1 MATTRSAV
9 TRVPVEHIGQ
19 HDTVMQTIYC
29 SVAIVGVVGNS
40 IAIAVMSHSKQIR
53 ATRSYV
59 LLLSQSVVD
68 LFTCVNIFAMMSF
81 GRWYDDQGHW
91 GALGTFVCFAWVSDY
106 TMTTSVVISSYN
118 LVALS
123 VERTVS
129 IVFPLFHRCRVTRRV
144 NLGMAAT
151 AWLVGILTQLGFM
164 IPTTG
169 LQEGRCNDWGIFPDD
184 GWKMAFGVSLFA
196 LTYAV
201 PVSVLV
207 VCYTWIYAEIRRRS
221 RTSTGDDLADPKVAG
236 KVKIRRNVLR
246 TLVVVVMCYLVCN
259 SPKSLVYIAYRFGA
273 PIRIDTWVFQVP
285 MIMNFA
291 NSVVNPIV
299 YTFQYREYQNELQR
313 WWNLCRG
320 VEEDESGESRTS
332 MTTIA

>member
-1 MATTRSAV
+1 MTLNRSAV

-19 HDTVMQTIYC
+19 HDIVMQTIYC
-29 SVAIVGVVGNS
+29 SLAIVGIVGNS
-40 IAIAVMSHSKQIR
+40 VAIAVMSRSKAIR
-53 ATRSYV
+53 NTRSYI
-59 LLLSQSVVD
+59 LLLSQSIVD
-68 LFTCVNIFAMMSF
+68 LFTCLNIFVMMAS

-91 GALGTFVCFAWVSDY
+91 GTLGTFVCLVWVSDY
-106 TMTTSVVISSYN
+106 TMTTSVAISSYN

-123 VERTVS
+123 IERTVS
-129 IVFPLFHRCRVTRRV
+129 IVFPIFHRSHVTRRV
-144 NLGMAAT
+144 NFWMAVT
-151 AWLVGILTQLGFM
+151 AWMVGIVTQLAFM

-184 GWKMAFGVSLFA
+184 TWKMAFGVSLFV
-196 LTYAV
+196 LTYAL
-201 PVSVLV
+201 PVGILV
-207 VCYTWIYAEIRRRS
+207 VCYSWIYVEIRRRS
-221 RTSTGDDLADPKVAG
+221 KTSTGDNIADPKDADKA
-236 KVKIRRNVLR
+236 KVRRNVLR
-246 TLVVVVMCYLVCN
+246 TLVVVVACYLFCN

-313 WWNLCRG
+313 WWNICRG
-320 VEEDESGESRTS
+320 VKDDEDACGGETS
-332 MTTIA
+332 IAS